1 MSVWAGPDDNPWA
14 TIPAAAIA
22 TEIAPPA
29 PAPDAPGM
37 FRCATPG
44 AVSALY
50 EAAGLRDITE
60 WDVPVTLVTESPEE
74 YWRMITELTAP
85 VVAVLDELDEPARE
99 RIGVNVTRAGSE
111 IPAQRRT
118 PPARTR
124 PMRHRHEVPRSNA
137 RREPRESDRLVP
149 NEIRR
154 EHRTEPIRTAV
165 AGDLIKRAR
174 ARQLKREMT

>member
-22 TEIAPPA
+22 TEVAPPA
-29 PAPDAPGM
+29 PGPDAPGM

-44 AVSALY
+44 AISALY

-99 RIGVNVTRAGSE
+99 RIGVNVTRDGSQ

-118 PPARTR
+118 PRARTR

-137 RREPRESDRLVP
+137 RREPVNRIVSSRTRFVV
-149 NEIRR
+149 N
-154 EHRTEPIRTAV
+154 TEPSRSGPPSRVISSNGHEPDNSSGR
-165 AGDLIKRAR
+165 
-174 ARQLKREMT
+174 